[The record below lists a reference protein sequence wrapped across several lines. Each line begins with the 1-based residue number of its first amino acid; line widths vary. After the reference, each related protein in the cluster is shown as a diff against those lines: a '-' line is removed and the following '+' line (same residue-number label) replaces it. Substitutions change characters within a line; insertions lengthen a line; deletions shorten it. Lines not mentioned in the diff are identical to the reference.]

1 MTRLSTSARV
11 VAVLLIVAPIAQA
24 AANLNSSKSNI
35 YRLTYTA
42 DLTTVDQAK
51 ALLADLDKL
60 GPPNQARL
68 KQWLPA
74 NFKRFGI
81 SPEHVKK
88 MVILPAGKAGN
99 LTAILLLTNPAD
111 EAEAIAVTVKSSKSN
126 SSE

>member
-1 MTRLSTSARV
+1 MKRFSTSARV
-11 VAVLLIVAPIAQA
+11 AALLLVFAPVAQA
-24 AANLNSSKSNI
+24 AANLNLSKSNI

-42 DLTTVDQAK
+42 DLTTMDQAK

-60 GPPNQARL
+60 GPPNQTRL

-81 SPEHVKK
+81 SPENVKK

-126 SSE
+126 TSD

>member
-1 MTRLSTSARV
+1 MNRFSKLVFVAGLLVATVSAV
-11 VAVLLIVAPIAQA
+11 QA
-24 AANLNSSKSNI
+24 AANLNMSKSNI

>member
-1 MTRLSTSARV
+1 MKRFSALV
-11 VAVLLIVAPIAQA
+11 LVAVLQMLITPVVQA
-24 AANLNSSKSNI
+24 ASNLNSSKSNI

-51 ALLADLDKL
+51 ALLEDLDKL
-60 GPPNQARL
+60 GPPNQSRL
-68 KQWLPA
+68 KRWLPA

-81 SPEHVKK
+81 SPERVKK

>member
-1 MTRLSTSARV
+1 MKRLSTLVRV
-11 VAVLLIVAPIAQA
+11 AAVLLIVAPVVQA
-24 AANLNSSKSNI
+24 AANLNLSKSNI

-51 ALLADLDKL
+51 ALLEDLDKL

-68 KQWLPA
+68 KRWLPA

-81 SPEHVKK
+81 PPERVKK

-99 LTAILLLTNPAD
+99 LTAILLLTDPAD